1 MKEMHLTLKTLF
13 CLAGAVFIAAA
24 PAGAQDGL
32 SAALPFRS
40 ALRSAVRTDCGTSAL
55 PRAVRHPALGPV
67 YRAAEPD
74 FLALLED
81 EARRAQASGEWDRR
95 HAQTR
100 RRLLEWS
107 DRPVPGIP
115 SGALPRADRKEVRR
129 IATPYAQLKTELA
142 RTLEERRRGLT
153 LEAIGFDPAALSA
166 IDAVR
171 RTYVFVDADDRAQR
185 LFAAQA
191 LYRPAAETRAGT
203 IRIVLLKGSLS
214 AMRTELIE
222 FGQHAKRPTP
232 GVAAAVYFDQAGRL
246 RRLFQV
252 TSLPAVVTL
261 EAEAATV
268 EVFPIDDEGRPI
280 DTGAA
285 AIQLPDAAM
294 PLEPAVLEAA
304 KEALKTL
311 EALYLRRTL
320 GTNASAVDA
329 SKEPARNR

>member
-1 MKEMHLTLKTLF
+1 
-13 CLAGAVFIAAA
+13 
-24 PAGAQDGL
+24 
-32 SAALPFRS
+32 
-40 ALRSAVRTDCGTSAL
+40 
-55 PRAVRHPALGPV
+55 
-67 YRAAEPD
+67 
-74 FLALLED
+74 
-81 EARRAQASGEWDRR
+81 
-95 HAQTR
+95 
-100 RRLLEWS
+100 
-107 DRPVPGIP
+107 
-115 SGALPRADRKEVRR
+115 
-129 IATPYAQLKTELA
+129 
-142 RTLEERRRGLT
+142 
-153 LEAIGFDPAALSA
+153 
-166 IDAVR
+166 
-171 RTYVFVDADDRAQR
+171 
-185 LFAAQA
+185 
-191 LYRPAAETRAGT
+191 
-203 IRIVLLKGSLS
+203 
-214 AMRTELIE
+214 MRTELIE

-280 DTGAA
+280 DAGAA